1 MLQNHR
7 IAAVVGHKWSYVHVL
22 ATPCFLCFL
31 KYIYIYIYALAVA
44 TSDDY

>member
-31 KYIYIYIYALAVA
+31 KYIYIYALAVA